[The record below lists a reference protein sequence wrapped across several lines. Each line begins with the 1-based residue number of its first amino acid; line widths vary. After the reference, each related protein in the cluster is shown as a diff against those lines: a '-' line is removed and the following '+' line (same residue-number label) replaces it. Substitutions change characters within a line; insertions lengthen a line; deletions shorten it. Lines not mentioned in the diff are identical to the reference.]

1 MHATLILFSTNYLTI
16 TIQSK
21 NKKFFLDN
29 YVIQQVFLFF
39 ENEIFTL

>member
-1 MHATLILFSTNYLTI
+1 MHPTFILFSTNYLTI
-16 TIQSK
+16 TIQSE

-39 ENEIFTL
+39 ENEIFNL